1 MAIVLQNSNG
11 IGSIA
16 VSVCCSAGIVDVA
29 VAVGLGPVA
38 VARPAIVVMLLLLRF
53 VECCCIAVQISY
65 NFQYFTE
72 SLITIQGHVRACS
85 TQLCY
90 RHGMY

>member
-16 VSVCCSAGIVDVA
+16 VSVCCSAGIVD

-72 SLITIQGHVRACS
+72 SLITIQGHVRICS

>member
-1 MAIVLQNSNG
+1 MAIVLQDSNG
-11 IGSIA
+11 NGSIA
-16 VSVCCSAGIVDVA
+16 VSVCCSAGIVN

-38 VARPAIVVMLLLLRF
+38 VARPAIVVMLRF

-72 SLITIQGHVRACS
+72 SLITIQGHVRVCS

-90 RHGMY
+90 IHGMY

>member
-16 VSVCCSAGIVDVA
+16 VSVRCSAGIVD

-72 SLITIQGHVRACS
+72 SLITIQGHVRVCS

>member
-16 VSVCCSAGIVDVA
+16 VSVCCSAGIVD

-72 SLITIQGHVRACS
+72 SLITIQGHVRVCS

>member
-16 VSVCCSAGIVDVA
+16 VSVRCSAGIVD

-38 VARPAIVVMLLLLRF
+38 VARPAIVVMLRLLRF